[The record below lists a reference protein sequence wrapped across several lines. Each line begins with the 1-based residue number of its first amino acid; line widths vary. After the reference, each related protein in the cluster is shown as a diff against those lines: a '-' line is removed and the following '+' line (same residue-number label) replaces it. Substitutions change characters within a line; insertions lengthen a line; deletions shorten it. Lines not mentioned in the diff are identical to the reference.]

1 MKIFNSKTDGKL
13 DLIETLK
20 KALNG
25 GYPVQVLIN
34 GEYYEVEE

>member
-1 MKIFNSKTDGKL
+1 MKIFNHETNGKL

-34 GEYYEVEE
+34 GEYYDVEK